1 MAKLQDPLFV
11 AFFEWAKSESQS
23 KCREPSIPEVIIRG
37 YRFALAAA
45 RAQSA
50 RSVVQVGLFGELKIG
65 VPWIILEWVGLNIL
79 DLF

>member
-1 MAKLQDPLFV
+1 
-11 AFFEWAKSESQS
+11 
-23 KCREPSIPEVIIRG
+23 
-37 YRFALAAA
+37 LAAA

-79 DLF
+79 DLFKKKSGVGLDIRVSKWGLAFEMGYTF